1 MFTPKTILVPTDFS
15 EFSDRAVRQAAD
27 IAEQNNAK
35 VFLLHVVDKLQQC
48 AIDYCIPLETMMKVQ
63 SDSEK
68 EASKKMQEEVDKI
81 VKVKKIDVVF
91 DVKSGIPYEE
101 ILKDQQERKAD
112 LIVSRPRR
120 TGLLKSFIGSV
131 AERVMREAKCPVL
144 PSGGEDPAVRSVL
157 AVPRRAACR
166 APKRE
171 SFHGPE
177 IHGEIERTC
186 RSRRFHVAAQSS
198 CPSRLADFLP
208 CVLPSSRSTRQ
219 QRGWQS
225 LL

>member
-48 AIDYCIPLETMMKVQ
+48 AIDYCIPLETMMRVQ

-68 EASKKMQEEVDKI
+68 EASKKMREEVEKI
-81 VKVKKIDVVF
+81 VKAKKIDVVF

-101 ILKDQQERKAD
+101 ILKEQQERKAD
-112 LIVSRPRR
+112 LIVIASQGR
-120 TGLLKSFIGSV
+120 TGLLKSLIGSV

-144 PSGGEDPAVRSVL
+144 LVR
-157 AVPRRAACR
+157 
-166 APKRE
+166 
-171 SFHGPE
+171 
-177 IHGEIERTC
+177 
-186 RSRRFHVAAQSS
+186 
-198 CPSRLADFLP
+198 
-208 CVLPSSRSTRQ
+208 
-219 QRGWQS
+219 
-225 LL
+225 